1 MCREPRLLCPERP
14 WNGLRQATLLSLL
27 QKTQVLAV
35 LHNLQLLYRLFCLLQ
50 QTHVLAVL
58 HNLQLLYR
66 LFWRPKKS
74 LVIRWTTKRRTNGF
88 TNGANSTAMG

>member
-27 QKTQVLAV
+27 SLVHHQVLAALHNLQLLYRLFCLLQQTQVLAV

-50 QTHVLAVL
+50 QTQELAVL
-58 HNLQLLYR
+58 HTLPAIQ
-66 LFWRPKKS
+66 
-74 LVIRWTTKRRTNGF
+74 RR
-88 TNGANSTAMG
+88 AI